1 MDQPNANEAFFHLCS
16 HFNFSQFIMKKLLL
30 SGAALFLA
38 TVSFAQNVVTTTQN
52 GTSQT
57 ATADQ
62 GGSSL
67 TATISQVGSTTGN
80 TNNLGVTF
88 QRGTGHSALINQNN
102 GSTYN
107 RAGIGQVNGTS
118 VSGANSATISQ
129 SDGAGGTS
137 MQTGVPASAV
147 GTEGNWA
154 GVAQTGGGNKAS
166 IVADGVGT
174 KANFAETWQKGNT
187 NTARTFQSDGSINT
201 AEIFQ
206 GDDTRGGSRAGTVSE
221 VSNNTAVITQG
232 RTSPADPNNA
242 TQPSASVSNTA
253 TVSQFSDG
261 NNALISQGGLSNFY
275 NPALGRATS
284 SSATILQQAGAGGH
298 DAQIY
303 QGTEGGKSNRDQA
316 SIVQI
321 GTTNSATT
329 VQGVANGS

>member
-1 MDQPNANEAFFHLCS
+1 
-16 HFNFSQFIMKKLLL
+16 MKKLLL

-57 ATADQ
+57 ATANQ
-62 GGSSL
+62 SGSSL

-80 TNNLGVTF
+80 TNNQGVTF
-88 QRGTGHSALINQNN
+88 QTGTGHSALINQNN

-154 GVAQTGGGNKAS
+154 GVAQTGGGNRAS

-187 NTARTFQSDGSINT
+187 NTARTSQSNGSINT

-206 GDDTRGGSRAGTVSE
+206 GDDTRGGSRAGTSVE
-221 VSNNTAVITQG
+221 VTSNTAVITQG
-232 RTSPADPNNA
+232 RINPASQNFTPGVA
-242 TQPSASVSNTA
+242 AESVSNTA
-253 TVSQFSDG
+253 TITQIADG
-261 NNALISQGGLSNFY
+261 NNALRLARGLQ
-275 NPALGRATS
+275 L
-284 SSATILQQAGAGGH
+284 IL
-298 DAQIY
+298 
-303 QGTEGGKSNRDQA
+303 T
-316 SIVQI
+316 
-321 GTTNSATT
+321 TT
-329 VQGVANGS
+329 VPFRPGVRSQFGYSCAVGR